1 MHNRKYENVQKAK
14 YQEGAA
20 TLVVTVM
27 LLIGVT
33 LIALYATRVGIL
45 DQRISANEYRHKEA
59 FANAEAGLDQAGAFL
74 DYNPSLHDTVTAA
87 VGGWVACGASTVAC
101 NAVTGSTFF
110 YTVDEIP
117 DPDLAAVSDAFIVKT
132 ATGTVAVGIGA
143 SADGTGQAIAQ
154 VSYGLSTLLSSGEIP
169 PLMMPTGS
177 LSGNFNIVPN
187 PNGGGPGV
195 PVSVWA
201 VDTTDT
207 TGANWKTCDLGE
219 FKDST
224 NICMDTKGDG
234 SVDRDWLPCSC
245 DVERSNSG
253 NVNED
258 VVLDDVSAFPDSPFA
273 YLFGAGAT
281 VTAAEVTALKEE
293 IKGKAASGD
302 GLLLQDCTTLGADF
316 AGLTGSAL
324 VWVEADCDIPAGSL
338 VGSRDKPILLV
349 VEGELRVNANSEI
362 WGILMGLGNFVLNG
376 GPVIHGSAVAEIQG
390 DLTNGTYS
398 QVYDA
403 NVFANLRDDSVNSDI
418 AKIKY
423 SWRDF

>member
-1 MHNRKYENVQKAK
+1 MRITNKHPRSQR
-14 YQEGAA
+14 GAA
-20 TLVVTVM
+20 TLLVSII
-27 LLIGVT
+27 LLVGIT
-33 LIALYATRVGIL
+33 LIALFATRIGLL
-45 DQRISANEYRHKEA
+45 DQKISGNEYRHKEA
-59 FANAEAGLDQAGAFL
+59 FANAEAGLEQAGAFL
-74 DYNPSLHDTVTAA
+74 DANPSLHNSVTAA
-87 VGGWVACGASTVAC
+87 GGGWAACGASSVPC
-101 NAVTGSTFF
+101 NAVNGSAFV
-110 YTVDEIP
+110 YTVNEIAA
-117 DPDLAAVSDAFIVKT
+117 LAQSDAFLVKT
-132 ATGTVAVGIGA
+132 GTDTVAIGVGTSADATGL
-143 SADGTGQAIAQ
+143 AIAQ
-154 VSYGLSTLLSSGEIP
+154 VAYGKSDLLSAGEIP

-201 VDTTDT
+201 KDTVDTS
-207 TGANWKTCDLGE
+207 GANWKTCDLGE
-219 FKDST
+219 FKDGT
-224 NICMDTKGDG
+224 DICMDTKSAGTTT
-234 SVDRDWLPCSC
+234 DWLACSC

-258 VVLDDVSAFPDSPFA
+258 VVLDPETAFPDSPFA
-273 YLFGAGAT
+273 YLFGAGAD
-281 VTAAEVTALKEE
+281 VTAAEVAELKAE
-293 IKGKAASGD
+293 IKGKAESGD
-302 GLLLQDCTTLGADF
+302 GLLTQSCTTLASDF
-316 AGLTGSAL
+316 AALAGSAL
-324 VWVEADCDIPAGSL
+324 VWVEGDCQIPAGSL

-403 NVFANLRDDSVNSDI
+403 NVFANLKNDDVNTDI

-423 SWRDF
+423 SWRDY